1 MEKEEGD
8 LKNPLVRKMVVL
20 DVDEALRDL
29 LQEEEATAVAV
40 EEQTYPIDLKE
51 ILEEKENP
59 QADLEEDVE
68 KISLK

>member
-1 MEKEEGD
+1 VEKEEGD

-40 EEQTYPIDLKE
+40 EEQTDPIDLKE

>member
-1 MEKEEGD
+1 M
-8 LKNPLVRKMVVL
+8 VRKMVVL

-40 EEQTYPIDLKE
+40 EEQTDPIDLKE

-59 QADLEEDVE
+59 LADLEEDVE

>member
-1 MEKEEGD
+1 
-8 LKNPLVRKMVVL
+8 VVL

-40 EEQTYPIDLKE
+40 EEQTDLIDLKE
-51 ILEEKENP
+51 ILEEKENLP
-59 QADLEEDVE
+59 ADLEEDVE